1 MLELI
6 DLFEFE
12 VIVAPELGVA
22 SSHRVGGF
30 QQIVAKETVAG
41 LNEAGVLGFKLTGL
55 VLFPDKTGIFG
66 DRSLGLKTVDVTDLS
81 DNPGGVDLADA
92 GNGGQGVWKDSK
104 YLFNLFVK
112 NLDLLFQRP
121 HGGNTN

>member
-1 MLELI
+1 MLVFI
-6 DLFEFE
+6 DLFVLE
-12 VIVAPELGVA
+12 VIVTPELGVA

-55 VLFPDKTGIFG
+55 VLLPDEASVFG
-66 DRSLGLKTVDVTDLS
+66 DRSLRLKTVDVTDLG

-92 GNGGQGVWKDSK
+92 GNRG
-104 YLFNLFVK
+104 
-112 NLDLLFQRP
+112 
-121 HGGNTN
+121 